1 MPDLRDLQSE
11 AQFRKAVLD
20 YAKLAGWLAC
30 YIPDSRRNV
39 GDAGLPDLILARG
52 GRVILAELKT
62 SKGRL
67 RDGQK
72 CWLEEAGGN
81 GRVWRPGD
89 WEDIE
94 RDLR

>member
-1 MPDLRDLQSE
+1 MQSE
-11 AQFRKAVLD
+11 KQFREGVVQ
-20 YAKLAGWLAC
+20 LARLNGWKVC

-67 RDGQK
+67 RDGQRE
-72 CWLEEAGGN
+72 WLREIGDAA
-81 GRVWRPGD
+81 RIWRPDD
-89 WEDIE
+89 WVEIANE
-94 RDLR
+94 LQR